1 MEITGTYRINGNSLT
16 RNELI
21 DFCRHTAIDPL
32 EEEWYRD
39 LFKFILRFMVGSSGP
54 ILQQSS
60 GTTGDPKTFTL
71 ERRAMIQS
79 ARRTLSYFNLQPG
92 EKALLCLPV
101 DYVAGKMMVVRALVG
116 GLDLITVK
124 PSSRPLE
131 GISESF
137 RFAAMVPLQVYE
149 SLQSGDDLSLVSMLL
164 VGGGELH
171 PSIRAC
177 LVESDRPAV
186 YESFAMTETYT
197 HFALRRINGPAP
209 DPGFRLLEGVM
220 IKSDDRGCLVV
231 DIPGITREPLIT
243 NDLVEIERGGQGFR
257 WLGRADHVIN
267 TGGIK
272 VIPELLEQLIGEWLQ
287 TPCLF
292 LPQPD
297 EKLGQRLVL
306 MVEWPDQDAPLEL
319 WMKLLSGNLSPH
331 EVPKKIIPVKKIPRN
346 PNYKPDRIEALKKLQ

>member
-1 MEITGTYRINGNSLT
+1 MEFTGPYRINGSSYT
-16 RNELI
+16 RSELI
-21 DFCRHTAIDPL
+21 DFCRHSAIDPL
-32 EEEWYRD
+32 GEEWYRD
-39 LFKFILRFMVGSSGP
+39 LFRFILRFMEETSGP

-60 GTTGDPKTFTL
+60 GTTGDPKTFSL

-92 EKALLCLPV
+92 EKTLLSLPV

-116 GLDLITVK
+116 GLDLVTVK
-124 PSSRPLE
+124 PSSRPLT
-131 GISESF
+131 GISEAFS
-137 RFAAMVPLQVYE
+137 FAAMVPMQVYE
-149 SLQSGDDLSLVSMLL
+149 SLKSGDDLSLVNMLL

-171 PSIRAC
+171 PSIRAR

-197 HFALRRINGPAP
+197 HFAIRQINGSAP
-209 DPGFRLLEGVM
+209 EDAFRLLEGVTV
-220 IKSDDRGCLVV
+220 DTDERGCLVV
-231 DIPGITREPLIT
+231 DVPGVTKGPVVT
-243 NDLVEIERGGQGFR
+243 NDLVEIEGNGLGFR

-287 TPCLF
+287 ATCLL

-297 EKLGQRLVL
+297 KKLGQRLVL
-306 MVEWPDQDAPLEL
+306 MVEWPSQDAPLDR
-319 WMKLLSGNLSPH
+319 WMELLSGHLSPH
-331 EVPKKIIPVKKIPRN
+331 EVPKQIIPVKKIPRN
-346 PNYKPDRIEALKKLQ
+346 TNFKP